1 MQHQRPP
8 RSYQIRRDLACNSE
22 VAAAASVLTTT
33 NTTTTNQKFY
43 PSNNKLN
50 QSAFNSNYRFSPYNN
65 MNMSK
70 NNRMESFDAQSP
82 MNAVLM
88 ANWNQMPFNS
98 EYLMNSLANS
108 ASNYMSSSP
117 AAVAAAAAVATYN
130 NGVKFDNFNFPIL
143 NQMNQQLNN
152 SKLNNSA
159 FKNVNSFGSF
169 NSAKN
174 RSIINSSSA
183 SSGYSTSDDNNDS
196 IKTENDSKESVDYT
210 NDNKFETIT
219 SNNNKLN
226 SSASLAHIMNWIKSE
241 PSAENF
247 NELTTRILF
256 AALKWTKT
264 QRNFLNL
271 PINDQIL
278 LINDCLGELF
288 VLQMAENKSSLN
300 EIFFLADHDENDEK
314 RKFVQSYQQILQ
326 KFSLFKVDI
335 MEFYLLKSIVLF
347 KSGKKKIKIFYYLK
361 LNI

>member
-1 MQHQRPP
+1 
-8 RSYQIRRDLACNSE
+8 
-22 VAAAASVLTTT
+22 
-33 NTTTTNQKFY
+33 
-43 PSNNKLN
+43 
-50 QSAFNSNYRFSPYNN
+50 
-65 MNMSK
+65 MNK
-70 NNRMESFDAQSP
+70 NNRMESFDTQSP

-117 AAVAAAAAVATYN
+117 AAAAAAAAVTYN

-152 SKLNNSA
+152 CNSKLNNSA
-159 FKNVNSFGSF
+159 FKNVNSFESF

-196 IKTENDSKESVDYT
+196 IKTENDSKESVDLT

-219 SNNNKLN
+219 SNNSNKLN

-288 VLQMAENKSSLN
+288 VIQMAENKSSLN
-300 EIFFLADHDENDEK
+300 EIFFLADHDENEEK
-314 RKFVQSYQQILQ
+314 RKFVQSFQQIIQ

-347 KSGKKKIKIFYYLK
+347 KSGKKKKIKIFYYLK

>member
-1 MQHQRPP
+1 
-8 RSYQIRRDLACNSE
+8 
-22 VAAAASVLTTT
+22 
-33 NTTTTNQKFY
+33 
-43 PSNNKLN
+43 
-50 QSAFNSNYRFSPYNN
+50 
-65 MNMSK
+65 MNK
-70 NNRMESFDAQSP
+70 NNRMESFDTQSP

-117 AAVAAAAAVATYN
+117 AAAAAAAAVTYN

-152 SKLNNSA
+152 CNSKLNNSA
-159 FKNVNSFGSF
+159 FKNVNSFESF

-196 IKTENDSKESVDYT
+196 IKTENDSKESVDLT
-210 NDNKFETIT
+210 KDNKFETIT
-219 SNNNKLN
+219 SNNSNKLN

-288 VLQMAENKSSLN
+288 VIQMAENKSSLN
-300 EIFFLADHDENDEK
+300 EIFFLADHDENEEK
-314 RKFVQSYQQILQ
+314 RKFVQSFQQIIQ

-347 KSGKKKIKIFYYLK
+347 KSGKKKKIKIFYYLK

>member
-1 MQHQRPP
+1 MNK
-8 RSYQIRRDLACNSE
+8 NS
-22 VAAAASVLTTT
+22 
-33 NTTTTNQKFY
+33 
-43 PSNNKLN
+43 
-50 QSAFNSNYRFSPYNN
+50 
-65 MNMSK
+65 
-70 NNRMESFDAQSP
+70 RMESFDTQSS

-98 EYLMNSLANS
+98 EYLINSLANS

-117 AAVAAAAAVATYN
+117 AAAAAAAAVTYN

-143 NQMNQQLNN
+143 NQMNQQLNNCN

-196 IKTENDSKESVDYT
+196 IKTENDSKESVDLT

-219 SNNNKLN
+219 SNNRNKFN

-278 LINDCLGELF
+278 LVNDCLGELF
-288 VLQMAENKSSLN
+288 VIQMAENKSSLN
-300 EIFFLADHDENDEK
+300 EIFFLADHDENEEK
-314 RKFVQSYQQILQ
+314 RKFVQSFQQIIQ

-347 KSGKKKIKIFYYLK
+347 KSGKKKKIKIFYYLK